1 MPIYSSDIILDGTD
15 IPGYRP
21 ALNLDFAN
29 SKRLGKGFKLQRDH
43 TNQNK
48 SALVNASGHVELVH
62 QHTPRFTHDP
72 MTGESLGLL
81 TEPPLENYVRDSSN
95 INNDLDSSTNVAFNS
110 STPDVKDPGA
120 GNRANKVTETTGN
133 GIHHFAFD
141 DGMTYNGRICAS
153 IWARRGTRTTIRL
166 HLSGSDNY
174 PGSVNPH
181 INVDLT
187 NGTLLEQSSSV
198 ETYQI
203 EEYPDDWYRI
213 TMIANSDGTSP
224 SLFYIMF
231 ENFTS
236 YTGSTSNYFYL
247 WGPQLTRG
255 WRTSYIETTGTNETG
270 SSGDELVCEDASQFY
285 CPTGGTWVIEAY
297 GPRNHYETGT
307 NHHLMMMV
315 PSDDDQNKAYQIRF
329 DGGPADIATW
339 GSLTSVTDQ
348 WNFSSPITYVPDQ
361 LYRIA
366 LRVKANDVR
375 FFVDGVSQGGPDT
388 SVSLRTDLTKCY
400 IGASAS
406 FGQPHAGIIRSVKYY
421 KEHFTDAQLAA
432 VTTS

>member
-29 SKRLGKGFKLQRDH
+29 SKRLGRGFKFQRDH

-48 SALVNASGHVELVH
+48 VALVNASGHVELVH

-81 TEPPLENYVRDSSN
+81 TETSIENYIVDSSN
-95 INNDLDSSTNVAFNS
+95 INNNLQGNTNVAFNS
-110 STPDVKDPGA
+110 STPDVKDPGG
-120 GNRANKVTETTGN
+120 GNRANKVTETTDN
-133 GIHHFAFD
+133 GVHHFAFNNFV
-141 DGMTYNGRICAS
+141 TYAGRITAS

-166 HLSGSDNY
+166 HLSGGSNY
-174 PGSVNPH
+174 GGSNPN

-187 NGTLLEQSSSV
+187 DGSV
-198 ETYQI
+198 ISVSANVENHYV

-213 TMIANSDGTSP
+213 TITANSSGAQS
-224 SLFYIMF
+224 SGFFVMF

-255 WRTSYIETTGTNETG
+255 WRTSYLETTGNTETG
-270 SSGDELVCEDASQFY
+270 STGDQLVCHDASQFY

>member
-15 IPGYRP
+15 IPGFRP

-29 SKRLGKGFKLQRDH
+29 SKRLGKGFKFQRDH

-48 SALVNASGHVELVH
+48 VALVNASGHVELVH

-81 TEPPLENYVRDSSN
+81 TEPPLENYLIDSSN
-95 INNDLDSSTNVAFNS
+95 INNNIASNTNVAFNS
-110 STPDVKDPGA
+110 STPDVKDPGG
-120 GNRANKVTETTGN
+120 GNRANKVTETTAN
-133 GIHHFAFD
+133 GVHHFSF
-141 DGMTYNGRICAS
+141 GGYLTYTGRITAS
-153 IWARRGTRTTIRL
+153 IWARRGTRTSIRL
-166 HLSGSDNY
+166 HLSGGSNY
-174 PGSVNPH
+174 GGSNPN

-187 NGTLLEQSSSV
+187 DGSLISASANV
-198 ETYQI
+198 ESYHI
-203 EEYPDDWYRI
+203 EEYPDNWYRI
-213 TMIANSDGTSP
+213 TITAVSSGAQS
-224 SLFYIMF
+224 SGFFVMF
-231 ENFTS
+231 EDFAS
-236 YTGSTSNYFYL
+236 YAGSTSNYFYL

-255 WRTSYIETTGTNETG
+255 WRTSYIETTGNTETG

-297 GPRNHYETGT
+297 GPRNNYETGT

-315 PSDDDQNKAYQIRF
+315 PSDNDQNKAYQIRF

-348 WNFSSPITYVPDQ
+348 WNFSSSLTYVPDQ

-388 SVSLRTDLTKCY
+388 SVSLRTDLTRCF
-400 IGASAS
+400 IGSSAG
-406 FGQPHAGIIRSVKYY
+406 FGQPNAGIIRSVKYY